1 MQALISALAR
11 LRDALPPG
19 LGSALG
25 INSLLG
31 VLGVAIGVANI
42 IALISVTQSGNYQ
55 ASGNLRDAGSDTV
68 FVFPFVDNGD
78 GMQRSNANA
87 WLPAS
92 YEKAARSVPE
102 IDAVA
107 SVLMMPGHMG
117 HGAQRVFTT
126 IQGVSGEYLEVRGHA
141 IERGRFFT
149 IDETRDGAGLCCIG
163 SQVPELLFPD
173 GEDPLGQDIVVK
185 GRKFTVIGIMV
196 EKGMMGFETIDNRVF
211 LPIATARELYKL
223 DGSSSMLLRAAPG
236 VKPGDAR
243 LAVLRKLRQT
253 AGLRKSDPSDF
264 TVTTVEQLTKIVA
277 SMLKVFNYL
286 LYGVGSVALI
296 VAGIG
301 IMNVMLM
308 QIIERTREIGVRRA
322 LGARRRDIWRQFLL
336 EAILQSFFGALLG
349 SGLGVAATAVF
360 CAMVQW
366 RTFVAPQTILMAG
379 VFSLIVGIIFGL
391 YPAAHAARLRPIDC
405 LRYE

>member
-1 MQALISALAR
+1 MKSLLSR
-11 LRDALPPG
+11 LQDMLPPG
-19 LGSALG
+19 RGSALG

-42 IALISVTQSGNYQ
+42 IALISVTQSGDYQ

-68 FVFPFVDNGD
+68 FVFPFVDTGD

-87 WLPAS
+87 WLPAG
-92 YEKAARSVPE
+92 YEEAARTLPE
-102 IDAVA
+102 VDAVA

-126 IQGVSGEYLEVRGHA
+126 IQGVSGEYLSVRGHA
-141 IERGRFFT
+141 MERGRFFT
-149 IDETRDGAGLCCIG
+149 VEETRQGADLCCIG
-163 SQVPELLFPD
+163 SQVPGLLFPD
-173 GEDPLGQDIVVK
+173 GEDPMGKEIVVK

-211 LPIATARELYKL
+211 LPITTARELYKL
-223 DGSSSMLLRAAPG
+223 DGSSSLLIRAAKGTEPS
-236 VKPGDAR
+236 VTRK
-243 LAVLRKLRQT
+243 AVIRELRKV
-253 AGLRKSDPSDF
+253 AGLGKGEPSDF

-322 LGARRRDIWRQFLL
+322 LGARRRDIWRQFLT
-336 EAILQSFFGALLG
+336 EAILQSVFGAILG
-349 SGLGVAATAVF
+349 TGLGIAATATF

-366 RTFVAPQTILMAG
+366 KTFVAPQTVLMASA
-379 VFSLIVGIIFGL
+379 FSLIVGLLFGL
-391 YPAAHAARLRPIDC
+391 YPAAHAAQLKPIDC